1 MEIGQNMNTDK
12 NDYAT
17 GQQPA
22 FLYTSKLMCRLIQG
36 DGFAPIEVGIGVMLA
51 ALATMRTAH
60 SRTELAE
67 LLYRYA
73 DEYAVRAGDM

>member
-1 MEIGQNMNTDK
+1 MNVD
-12 NDYAT
+12 NDDCAT

-22 FLYTSKLMCRLIQG
+22 FLYASKLMCRLIQG
-36 DGFAPIEVGIGVMLA
+36 DGFLPMEVGTGVLLA
-51 ALATMRTAH
+51 ALATMRTSH

-73 DEYAVRAGDM
+73 DELAV

>member
-1 MEIGQNMNTDK
+1 MNIEKD
-12 NDYAT
+12 DCAT

-22 FLYTSKLMCRLIQG
+22 FLYASQLMCRLIQG
-36 DGFAPIEVGIGVMLA
+36 DGFLPIEVGTGVLLA
-51 ALATMRTAH
+51 ALATMRTSH

-73 DEYAVRAGDM
+73 DEFAVRSAEA